1 MFYVILSLVITIF
14 SVGLCQLVETIIA
27 KKSKCGR
34 VCGSYSLFRSLAG
47 GPSLCLHQIL
57 MYMLFSTVR
66 FIILMIG
73 TLTIDYYIA
82 ITIWSGMWLAPYLL
96 ASISLSK
103 RDDGLD
109 IFIRELFK
117 QLKLL
122 IFTALPL
129 CLISVIGTSIM
140 FGFAKLVSSILVWL
154 ISTLVIMVAIW
165 IFLGGPKRLV
175 NKLKK
180 KLTDKFAFRKTLP
193 NPT

>member
-1 MFYVILSLVITIF
+1 
-14 SVGLCQLVETIIA
+14 
-27 KKSKCGR
+27 
-34 VCGSYSLFRSLAG
+34 
-47 GPSLCLHQIL
+47 
-57 MYMLFSTVR
+57 
-66 FIILMIG
+66 MIG

-82 ITIWSGMWLAPYLL
+82 ITIWSGMWLVPYLL
-96 ASISLSK
+96 VSISLNK

-117 QLKLL
+117 QFKLI

-129 CLISVIGTSIM
+129 CLVSVIGTSIM

-165 IFLGGPKRLV
+165 IFLGGPKRLAD
-175 NKLKK
+175 KLKK